1 MKISLTKYKKKKRD
15 RMKEK
20 ERWGECMRVKKNCF
34 IVILLYIVKFV
45 HKNLIIKI
53 SNNNY

>member
-1 MKISLTKYKKKKRD
+1 
-15 RMKEK
+15 MKEK
-20 ERWGECMRVKKNCF
+20 ERWGECMGMKKNYF
-34 IVILLYIVKFV
+34 IVTLLYIAKFM